1 MTAVR
6 IPPVLRAQVGGQKQV
21 EVVGETVGQVIDSL
35 LDLFP
40 SLREQLLTADGT
52 LNRFVNVYVNG
63 RDVRYEQ
70 ELATPV
76 SASSASPT
84 VVPTTSICFWLPAAA
99 RSTGGIRTA
108 VMLAPL
114 RSWRRSRRA

>member
-6 IPPVLRAQVGGQKQV
+6 IPPVLRAQAGNQKRV
-21 EVVGETVGQVIDSL
+21 EVTGSTVGEALDAL
-35 LDLFP
+35 LTQFP
-40 SLREQLLTADGT
+40 DLREQLFSGDGS

-76 SASSASPT
+76 GDSDE
-84 VVPTTSICFWLPAAA
+84 VILLPAMA
-99 RSTGGIRTA
+99 GGR
-108 VMLAPL
+108 
-114 RSWRRSRRA
+114 

>member
-6 IPPVLRAQVGGQKQV
+6 IPPVLRAQVSGQKQV
-21 EVVGETVGQVIDSL
+21 DATGETVGQVIDSL
-35 LDLFP
+35 LEQYP
-40 SLREQLLTADGT
+40 SLRDQLLTPDGS

-76 SASSASPT
+76 TATDT
-84 VVPTTSICFWLPAAA
+84 VVLLPAMA
-99 RSTGGIRTA
+99 GG
-108 VMLAPL
+108 
-114 RSWRRSRRA
+114 

>member
-6 IPPVLRAQVGGQKQV
+6 IPPVLRAQAGNQKKV
-21 EVVGETVGQVIDSL
+21 EVTGSTVGDVLESL
-35 LDLFP
+35 LEQYP
-40 SLREQLLTADGT
+40 HLREQIFTEDGS

-76 SASSASPT
+76 GESDE
-84 VVPTTSICFWLPAAA
+84 VILLPAMA
-99 RSTGGIRTA
+99 GGR
-108 VMLAPL
+108 
-114 RSWRRSRRA
+114 

>member
-21 EVVGETVGQVIDSL
+21 EVEGDTVGQVIDSL
-35 LDLFP
+35 LAQFP
-40 SLREQLLTADGT
+40 SLREQLLTPDGT

-76 SASSASPT
+76 GA
-84 VVPTTSICFWLPAAA
+84 VGHGGAAA
-99 RSTGGIRTA
+99 RHGGRLTPGTGGRTTDGA
-108 VMLAPL
+108 
-114 RSWRRSRRA
+114 R

>member
-6 IPPVLRAQVGGQKQV
+6 IPPVLRAQAGNQKRV
-21 EVVGETVGQVIDSL
+21 EVSGATVGEALDALLVQFPGLRDQVFTGEGS
-35 LDLFP
+35 
-40 SLREQLLTADGT
+40 

-76 SASSASPT
+76 GDSDE
-84 VVPTTSICFWLPAAA
+84 VILLPAMA
-99 RSTGGIRTA
+99 GGR
-108 VMLAPL
+108 
-114 RSWRRSRRA
+114 

>member
-21 EVVGETVGQVIDSL
+21 EVVGETVGQVLDSL
-35 LDLFP
+35 LEQFP
-40 SLREQLLTADGT
+40 SLREQLLTPEGT

-70 ELATPV
+70 ELATAV
-76 SASSASPT
+76 GGADT
-84 VVPTTSICFWLPAAA
+84 VVLLPAMA
-99 RSTGGIRTA
+99 GG
-108 VMLAPL
+108 
-114 RSWRRSRRA
+114 

>member
-21 EVVGETVGQVIDSL
+21 DVSGGTVGEVLRSL
-35 LDLFP
+35 VDQHP
-40 SLREQLLTADGT
+40 GLREQLLAPDGE

-70 ELATPV
+70 GLDTPLAATD
-76 SASSASPT
+76 T
-84 VVPTTSICFWLPAAA
+84 VVLLPAMA
-99 RSTGGIRTA
+99 GG
-108 VMLAPL
+108 
-114 RSWRRSRRA
+114 

>member
-21 EVVGETVGQVIDSL
+21 EVTGETVGQVIDSL
-35 LDLFP
+35 LAQFP
-40 SLREQLLTADGT
+40 SLREQLLTPDGT

-76 SASSASPT
+76 TTSDT
-84 VVPTTSICFWLPAAA
+84 VVLLPAMA
-99 RSTGGIRTA
+99 GG
-108 VMLAPL
+108 
-114 RSWRRSRRA
+114 

>member
-6 IPPVLRAQVGGQKQV
+6 IPPVLRAQVGGLKQV
-21 EVVGETVGQVIDSL
+21 DVPGDTVGDVIDSL
-35 LDLFP
+35 LGQYP
-40 SLREQLLTADGT
+40 SLREQLLTPEGT

-76 SASSASPT
+76 SAADT
-84 VVPTTSICFWLPAAA
+84 VVLLPAMA
-99 RSTGGIRTA
+99 GG
-108 VMLAPL
+108 
-114 RSWRRSRRA
+114 

>member
-6 IPPVLRAQVGGQKQV
+6 IPPVLRAQAGNQKRV
-21 EVVGETVGQVIDSL
+21 EVSGSTVGEALDSL
-35 LDLFP
+35 LEQFP
-40 SLREQLLTADGT
+40 ALRDQVFTGEGS

-76 SASSASPT
+76 AANDEVT
-84 VVPTTSICFWLPAAA
+84 LLPAMA
-99 RSTGGIRTA
+99 GGC
-108 VMLAPL
+108 
-114 RSWRRSRRA
+114 

>member
-21 EVVGETVGQVIDSL
+21 EVTGETVGQVIDSL
-35 LDLFP
+35 LGQFP

-76 SASSASPT
+76 SASDT
-84 VVPTTSICFWLPAAA
+84 VVLLPAMA
-99 RSTGGIRTA
+99 GG
-108 VMLAPL
+108 
-114 RSWRRSRRA
+114 

>member
-35 LDLFP
+35 LAQFP
-40 SLREQLLTADGT
+40 SLREQLLTPDGT

-76 SASSASPT
+76 SASDT
-84 VVPTTSICFWLPAAA
+84 VVLLPAMA
-99 RSTGGIRTA
+99 GG
-108 VMLAPL
+108 
-114 RSWRRSRRA
+114 

>member
-35 LDLFP
+35 LGQFP

-76 SASSASPT
+76 SASDT
-84 VVPTTSICFWLPAAA
+84 VVLLPAMA
-99 RSTGGIRTA
+99 GG
-108 VMLAPL
+108 
-114 RSWRRSRRA
+114 

>member
-6 IPPVLRAQVGGQKQV
+6 IPPVLRAQVAGQKQV
-21 EVVGETVGQVIDSL
+21 DVTGETVGQVLDSL
-35 LDLFP
+35 LEQYP
-40 SLREQLLTADGT
+40 SLRDQLLTPDGS

-76 SASSASPT
+76 TAADT
-84 VVPTTSICFWLPAAA
+84 VVLLPAMA
-99 RSTGGIRTA
+99 GG
-108 VMLAPL
+108 
-114 RSWRRSRRA
+114 